1 MNKAFRK
8 ICVIS
13 CVTMAFVA
21 TSCSDNEP
29 ENSVITDFSLVE
41 ANYKDSGE
49 WVDKLNP
56 DVMGFDCLGVR
67 FSHSATVSEW
77 GSYWSGF
84 VLTRSKDLTDY
95 SQSTDDSWI
104 NHDCTSMSGGG
115 IVGVG
120 TPYVVGYWNSSEGIE
135 PESPSLKIE
144 MADASAFEAEY
155 VWVNN
160 TSYTYYAIKDGT
172 PWSKTF
178 AAGDWY
184 KVEFYGVTTEG
195 TVVGPVEQYLA
206 DYRADSDV
214 NHYIIKDWTV
224 VNLLPLNAK
233 GSLKYIYLQMQSS
246 DVGQWGIN
254 TPTYVALDRLK
265 IVKK

>member
-56 DVMGFDCLGVR
+56 DVMGFDCLGVG

-84 VLTRSKDLTDY
+84 VLSRSKDLTDY

-115 IVGVG
+115 IVGV
-120 TPYVVGYWNSSEGIE
+120 
-135 PESPSLKIE
+135 
-144 MADASAFEAEY
+144 
-155 VWVNN
+155 
-160 TSYTYYAIKDGT
+160 
-172 PWSKTF
+172 
-178 AAGDWY
+178 
-184 KVEFYGVTTEG
+184 
-195 TVVGPVEQYLA
+195 
-206 DYRADSDV
+206 
-214 NHYIIKDWTV
+214 
-224 VNLLPLNAK
+224 
-233 GSLKYIYLQMQSS
+233 QS
-246 DVGQWGIN
+246 
-254 TPTYVALDRLK
+254 RLK
-265 IVKK
+265 AGSAVQLPFLLTVISRFTEQRTPLWLMTLRR